1 MNGIDDRERGG
12 AEDDQG
18 VGMKEGWQTKTL
30 GEILDKTETINPFL
44 SPDTEFE
51 YIDVSS
57 VSNKTFEIEATQR
70 LKGKFA
76 PSRARKLV
84 RVNDIIFATIRPT
97 LQRIA
102 VVPEHLDEQVCSTG
116 YFVIRPKQGI
126 DHRFVFYSLFTEDFT
141 GQIESLQKGAS
152 YPAVT
157 DGDVRAQEIHFP
169 PLAEQQR
176 IVALLDEAFAGLA
189 IAKVNAERNLQNAR
203 AIFESHLQ
211 SVFSQRGDGWVECPL
226 DELTEP
232 DSQITYGVVK
242 PGPEGEIRFVRGGD
256 LVSGKVRLTQL
267 RTITREVSDQYRRT
281 LLRGGELLICLVGQP
296 GQVGVAPTELAGA
309 NIARQVGLIRL
320 SKKINAE
327 FVRFFLQS
335 AQGAEALGARES
347 GSVQQVINLGE
358 LRQVAIPYPDFSEQ
372 VDIVARL
379 NLVDAETQRLT
390 LLYERK
396 LAAMEELKK
405 SLLHQAF
412 NGEL

>member
-1 MNGIDDRERGG
+1 MS
-12 AEDDQG
+12 
-18 VGMKEGWQTKTL
+18 EGWQLKSIGDVCEFQRGLTYTKGDEVDASENIVLRATN
-30 GEILDKTETINPFL
+30 IDL
-44 SPDTEFE
+44 SSNLLSFDELK
-51 YIDVSS
+51 YISD
-57 VSNKTFEIEATQR
+57 
-70 LKGKFA
+70 
-76 PSRARKLV
+76 
-84 RVNDIIFATIRPT
+84 RV
-97 LQRIA
+97 
-102 VVPEHLDEQVCSTG
+102 VVPTSKIVKKDSLLICTASGSKSHLGKVAFIDDDYG
-116 YFVIRPKQGI
+116 YAFGGFMGMLTPLDGLLPKYLFHLMTSEGYKDFI
-126 DHRFVFYSLFTEDFT
+126 GALSDGANINNLKFDDLMRFPV
-141 GQIESLQKGAS
+141 
-152 YPAVT
+152 PV
-157 DGDVRAQEIHFP
+157 P
-169 PLAEQQR
+169 PLDEQQR

-189 IAKVNAERNLQNAR
+189 TAKANAERNLQNAR

-232 DSQITYGVVK
+232 DSPITYGVVK

-296 GQVGVAPTELAGA
+296 GQVGIAPTELAGA

-379 NLVDAETQRLT
+379 NLVDAETQHLT
-390 LLYERK
+390 HLYERK
-396 LAAMEELKK
+396 LAALEELKK

>member
-1 MNGIDDRERGG
+1 MREGWPVVPLGELCDVLDHKRKPITKRDREAGEYPYYG
-12 AEDDQG
+12 ATGVLDHVAGYLFDEPLVLVGEDGAKWGSGENTAFAVEGRVWVNNHAHVLRPHRDKLLDRWLIYHLNHSDLTAFVSGLTVPKLNQG
-18 VGMKEGWQTKTL
+18 SL
-30 GEILDKTETINPFL
+30 REIP
-44 SPDTEFE
+44 
-51 YIDVSS
+51 
-57 VSNKTFEIEATQR
+57 
-70 LKGKFA
+70 
-76 PSRARKLV
+76 
-84 RVNDIIFATIRPT
+84 
-97 LQRIA
+97 
-102 VVPEHLDEQVCSTG
+102 VPV
-116 YFVIRPKQGI
+116 
-126 DHRFVFYSLFTEDFT
+126 
-141 GQIESLQKGAS
+141 
-152 YPAVT
+152 
-157 DGDVRAQEIHFP
+157 P
-169 PLAEQQR
+169 PLPEQQR

-189 IAKVNAERNLQNAR
+189 TAKDNAERNLQNAR

-211 SVFSQRGDGWVECPL
+211 LVFSQRGDGWVECPL

-232 DSQITYGVVK
+232 DSPITYGVVK

-379 NLVDAETQRLT
+379 NLVDAEIQHLT
-390 LLYERK
+390 RLYERK
-396 LAAMEELKK
+396 LAALEELKK